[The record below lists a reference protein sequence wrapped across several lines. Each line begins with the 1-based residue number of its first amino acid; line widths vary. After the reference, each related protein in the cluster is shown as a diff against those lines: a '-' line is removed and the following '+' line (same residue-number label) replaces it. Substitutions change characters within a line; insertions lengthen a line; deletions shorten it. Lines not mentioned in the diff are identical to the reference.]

1 MSAGT
6 YDITIDQGSDF
17 ALSVTVSDDGNARN
31 LSDWDARAKLKA
43 TLSSTDATTMTV
55 SEANAADGILVMS
68 LSHTQTAALAIG
80 SYVYDLEIY
89 KADGT
94 KATRLL
100 QGRATV
106 RGEVTN

>member
-1 MSAGT
+1 MTAGT

-17 ALSVTVSDDGNARN
+17 ALSVTVSDDGDPRD
-31 LSDWDARAKLKA
+31 LSTWDARAKLKK
-43 TLSSTDATTMTV
+43 TMSSTGATDITV
-55 SEANAADGILVMS
+55 NEANASDGILVMA
-68 LSHTQTAALAIG
+68 LSHTQTAALEAG

-100 QGRATV
+100 QGKATV
-106 RGEVTN
+106 RGEVTK

>member
-1 MSAGT
+1 MTAGT

-17 ALSVTVSDDGNARN
+17 ALSITVSDDGDARD
-31 LSDWDARAKLKA
+31 LSAWDARAKLKA
-43 TLSSTDATTMTV
+43 TYDATDVTSFTV
-55 SEANAADGILVMS
+55 DETNASTGILVMA
-68 LSHTQTAALAIG
+68 LTHTQTAALDAG

-89 KADGT
+89 KSDGT

-106 RGEVTN
+106 RNEVTN